1 MFLSSLQLMVRRSL
15 AHWKLLSA
23 VVIGVLLAV
32 SIMSATVLYFDSLRN
47 IALQHDLQGQNPERL
62 DILIEAKQSPVT
74 PQSHNNIVSFVE
86 PRLEQRLGGVS
97 AGITTAFK
105 SNTFFLANPGD
116 EVPPLSDDRRRAS
129 FVTVDG
135 IEANSTLISGGWP
148 SRTLPVSGDE
158 LLVVDAAIPAEIA
171 EQFGLAKGDIF
182 TMAPFWEAAH
192 DRVQA
197 RVSGVYQRDDP
208 DDLFWRVFDEAL
220 GFGDTSFQFATF
232 IIPEA
237 SMLEALGAYFPR
249 LGSSY
254 GWLVDFENER
264 IQAAGSETL
273 QVSLDALRDEFRA
286 DLDGYRSTSD
296 LGVVLERFDTRLFFN
311 KIPMFVVLVLIVLVV
326 LYYVSTIAGLLV
338 DAQREEIALLRSRG
352 GTSTQIILI
361 YATEAF
367 VLTAIAIPL
376 GPYLAGGA
384 IGLVGSMPWFSDLN
398 GGNALPIDISATV
411 FRLSALGGML
421 SLLALLIPSI
431 QAGRIGLLE
440 HRMSVSRPARLPVY
454 QRYYLDLA
462 LLGLVL
468 FLFWQLQQRGS
479 FVATSIFGEENVNQ
493 LILAVPAI
501 FLVAAGVVLLRL
513 FPISMEILGRILSSR
528 VMSPI
533 TSPVLVLGVWQMAR
547 NPAHHARLSLLLI
560 LTASLG
566 VFAAT
571 FAGTLD
577 QSFVDRVL
585 YETGSDI
592 RVTGIQLPANARGR
606 SVAVEELLRDTV
618 GVRGITPVIR
628 GGGGL
633 VSISPVRFDYLG
645 VDSATFADVGYT
657 RSDFGPKEIG
667 EALLDL
673 DQTDATGFVI
683 PENAVGIFAR
693 VRPFEANPSVNLLAR
708 LSDANSRIFTLNLGT
723 MMPQGVDTRLERC
736 PQRERP
742 SDPPPWCTIGGSISL
757 LGINGGDPVLPLK
770 LEFLSV
776 AKLNDVDGSGGLRS
790 GAIVLDNIGIILDN
804 GDRQVIDDFDDLT
817 RWGSLGTTLNDFGGT
832 ITPLQDPSTGIPIPS
847 QARFSWGDAPL
858 RKLNGVLAGRLRQ
871 LVPVL
876 ASHDFLDLT
885 GFKIGDQ
892 VDVLLEEREVVIDI
906 IDRIEFFPTLDP
918 NRRPFLVVDIQSA
931 WRALGVDQLG
941 DARRVDEYW
950 IAIESEPASPDDP
963 EIEGAVGVAGVAGV
977 AGISGDEV
985 GRLVSGRS
993 IRFVGVEERADRL
1006 NVSDIDPLSAAGWR
1020 ALLAI
1025 AFFAVLVVSAIGFL
1039 VHAQVTFQS
1048 RRTELALL
1056 RATGLSMKQLLGLV
1070 MLEQLLVIGAGFAIG
1085 AFMGAR
1091 LGSSIMPFL
1100 GTSGEGL
1107 SVVPP
1112 MVQQINWN
1120 SFGITF
1126 GIIGLVFAAVIAILL
1141 LSVFRMSIHS
1151 VLRMG
1156 ER

>member
-1 MFLSSLQLMVRRSL
+1 MFASSLQLMARRSL

-47 IALQHDLQGQNPERL
+47 IALQHDLQQQAPSRM
-62 DILIEAKQSPVT
+62 DILIETRQSPVN
-74 PQSHNNIVSFVE
+74 PQSHEEIVKYVE
-86 PRLEQRLGGVS
+86 TRLESRLGRIS
-97 AGITTAFK
+97 AGITTALK

-116 EVPPLSDDRRRAS
+116 EVPPLADDRRRAS
-129 FVTVDG
+129 FVTVPG
-135 IEANSTLISGGWP
+135 IEDHASLISGGWP
-148 SRTLPVSGDE
+148 SRTLPAVGDE
-158 LLVVDAAIPAEIA
+158 LLTIDAAVSAEVA
-171 EQFGLAKGDIF
+171 EAFGLETGDIF
-182 TMAPFWEAAH
+182 VMAPFWEAAH

-197 RVSGVYQRDDP
+197 RVSGVYQRNEQ
-208 DDLFWRVFDEAL
+208 DDLFWRVFDDAL
-220 GFGDTSFQFATF
+220 RFGDTSFQFATF
-232 IIPEA
+232 IVPEP
-237 SMLEALGAYFPR
+237 SMLEALGGYFPS
-249 LGSSY
+249 LGSRY
-254 GWLVDFENER
+254 GWLVDIETARIHASASER
-264 IQAAGSETL
+264 TQDSLE
-273 QVSLDALRDEFRA
+273 SLDDEFRA
-286 DLDGYRSTSD
+286 ELDGYRLTSE
-296 LGVVLERFDTRLFFN
+296 LGIVLSRFDTRLFFN

-338 DAQREEIALLRSRG
+338 DAQRGEIALLRSRG
-352 GTSTQIILI
+352 ATSTQIVVV

-367 VLTAIAIPL
+367 VLTAIAIPV
-376 GPYLAGGA
+376 GPYLAAGA
-384 IGLVGSMPWFSDLN
+384 ISVIGSLPWFSDLN
-398 GGNALPIDISATV
+398 NGSALPVEVTASV
-411 FRLSALGGML
+411 FRLAALGGLL
-421 SLLALLIPSI
+421 SLLALLVPAIS
-431 QAGRIGLLE
+431 AGRIGLLE
-440 HRMSVSRPARLPVY
+440 HRMSVARPAKLPVY

-479 FVATSIFGEENVNQ
+479 FVATNIFGEDKVNQ

-501 FLVAAGVVLLRL
+501 FLVAAGIVLLRI
-513 FPISMEILGRILSSR
+513 FPISMEILGRFLSSR
-528 VMSPI
+528 IMSPI

-577 QSFVDRVL
+577 QSFVDRVF
-585 YETGSDI
+585 YETGADF
-592 RVTGIQLPANARGR
+592 RVTGIQLPVSARGR
-606 SVAVEELLRDTV
+606 SVIVENLLRSTEGIS
-618 GVRGITPVIR
+618 GVSPVIR

-633 VSISPVRFDYLG
+633 ISISPVRFDFLG
-645 VDSATFADVGYT
+645 VDSATLPDVAWT
-657 RSDFGPKEIG
+657 RSDFGPKPIG
-667 EALLDL
+667 EALRDLDL
-673 DQTDATGFVI
+673 TDDSGFMI
-683 PENAVGIFAR
+683 PEDAVSIFAR
-693 VRPFEANPSVNLLAR
+693 IRPFESNSSVNLLVR
-708 LSDANSRIFTLNLGT
+708 LSDADSRIFTLNMGT
-723 MMPQGVDTRLERC
+723 MAPLGVDTRLERC
-736 PQRERP
+736 QPRERP
-742 SDPPPWCTIGGSISL
+742 GDPPPWCTMGGSLSL
-757 LGINGGDPVLPLK
+757 LGLVAGEAPALPLK
-770 LEFLSV
+770 LEFLAA
-776 AKLNDVDGSGGLRS
+776 AKLSDTDGSGRLQP
-790 GAIVLDNIGIILDN
+790 GALVIDEIGIIR
-804 GDRQVIDDFDDLT
+804 GDGTLEVIEAFDDLT

-832 ITPLQDPSTGIPIPS
+832 ITPLRDSSGAPVQG
-847 QARFSWGDAPL
+847 QARFSWGDAPV
-858 RKLNGVLAGRLRQ
+858 RKLNGVLAGKLRQ

-876 ASHDFLDLT
+876 ASDDFLDRT
-885 GFKIGDQ
+885 GFKIGDE
-892 VDVLLEEREVVIDI
+892 VDVLLEDREVVIDI
-906 IDRIEFFPTLDP
+906 VDHIEFFPTLDP
-918 NRRPFLVVDIQSA
+918 NRRPFIVADIRSA

-950 IAIESEPASPDDP
+950 IAIVPGSEITSRD
-963 EIEGAVGVAGVAGV
+963 ITSIVAGRQV
-977 AGISGDEV
+977 
-985 GRLVSGRS
+985 RS
-993 IRFVGVEERADRL
+993 ASLRAEQRSDRL

-1048 RRTELALL
+1048 RRSELALL

-1070 MLEQLLVIGAGFAIG
+1070 MLEQVLVVGAAFAIG

-1112 MVQQINWN
+1112 MIQQINWT

-1126 GIIGLVFAAVIAILL
+1126 GIIGIVFAVVIGVLL
-1141 LSVFRMSIHS
+1141 LTVFRMSIHS

>member
-1 MFLSSLQLMVRRSL
+1 MFASSLQLMARRSI

-47 IALQHDLQGQNPERL
+47 IALQHDLQQQAPGRL
-62 DILIEAKQSPVT
+62 DLLIEAKQSPVN
-74 PQSHNNIVSFVE
+74 PAAHEQIVSFVE
-86 PRLEQRLGGVS
+86 PRLESRAGDIS
-97 AGITTAFK
+97 AGVTRAFK
-105 SNTFFLANPGD
+105 SNTFFLANAED
-116 EVPPLSDDRRRAS
+116 ELPPPSGDRRRAS
-129 FVTVDG
+129 FVTVPG
-135 IEANSTLISGGWP
+135 IEEEATLISGGWP
-148 SRTLPVSGDE
+148 SRTLPAVGDE
-158 LLVVDAAIPAEIA
+158 LLTIDAAIPAEVA
-171 EQFGLAKGDIF
+171 ETFGLDTGDIF
-182 TMAPFWEAAH
+182 VLAPFWEAAH
-192 DRVQA
+192 ERVQA
-197 RVSGVYQRDDP
+197 RISGVYERNDP
-208 DDLFWRVFDEAL
+208 DGQFWRVFDDAL

-232 IIPEA
+232 IIPEP
-237 SMLEALGAYFPR
+237 SMLEALGSYFPR
-249 LGSSY
+249 LGSEY
-254 GWLVDFENER
+254 GWLVDFDN
-264 IQAAGSETL
+264 
-273 QVSLDALRDEFRA
+273 SLIHASSSGRTQSSLEALDDEFRA
-286 DLDGYRSTSD
+286 ELDGYRLTSD
-296 LGVVLERFDTRLFFN
+296 LSTVLSRFDTRLFFN

-352 GTSTQIILI
+352 GTSIQIILV
-361 YATEAF
+361 YSTEAF

-376 GPYLAGGA
+376 GPYLAAGA
-384 IGLVGSMPWFSDLN
+384 ISLIGALPWFADLN
-398 GGNALPIDISATV
+398 NGSALPVEVTAAV

-421 SLLALLIPSI
+421 SLLALLVPAIG
-431 QAGRIGLLE
+431 AGRIGLLE
-440 HRMSVSRPARLPVY
+440 HRASVARPAKLPVY

-479 FVATSIFGEENVNQ
+479 FVATSIFGEDNVNQ
-493 LILAVPAI
+493 LILAVPAV
-501 FLVAAGVVLLRL
+501 FLVAAGLVLLRL
-513 FPISMEILGRILSSR
+513 FPISMEMLGRLLSSR

-571 FAGTLD
+571 FAGTLE
-577 QSFVDRVL
+577 QSFVDRVF
-585 YETGSDI
+585 YETGSDL
-592 RVTGIQLPANARGR
+592 RVTGIQLSSNARGR
-606 SVAVEELLRDTV
+606 SVRVENQLRETDGIS
-618 GVRGITPVIR
+618 GVSPVIR

-633 VSISPVRFDYLG
+633 VSVSPVRFDYLG
-645 VDSATFADVGYT
+645 VDSETLPGVAWT
-657 RSDFGPKEIG
+657 RSDFGPEPIE
-667 EALLDL
+667 EALRGL
-673 DQTDATGFVI
+673 DQSDDSGFVI
-683 PENAVGIFAR
+683 TEDVVGLFAR
-693 VRPFEANPSVNLLAR
+693 IRPFESNSSVNLLAR
-708 LSDANSRIFTLNLGT
+708 LSDADSRIFTLNLGT
-723 MMPQGVDTRLERC
+723 TAPQGADTRLERC
-736 PQRERP
+736 QPRARP
-742 SDPPPWCTIGGSISL
+742 SDPPPWCTVGGSISL
-757 LGINGGDPVLPLK
+757 LGINGQDPTFPLK
-770 LEFLSV
+770 LEFLAV
-776 AKLNDVDGSGGLRS
+776 AKLNDTDGSGGLRS
-790 GAIVLDNIGIILDN
+790 GAL
-804 GDRQVIDDFDDLT
+804 VIDEIGVIKSDGSREIIEEFDDLT

-832 ITPLQDPSTGIPIPS
+832 ITPLRDVTGAPVPG
-847 QARFSWGDAPL
+847 QARFSWGDASL
-858 RKLNGVLAGRLRQ
+858 RKLNGVLAGKLRQ
-871 LVPVL
+871 LVPIL
-876 ASHDFLDLT
+876 ASDGFLDVT
-885 GFKIGDQ
+885 GFKVGDQ
-892 VDVLLEEREVVIDI
+892 VDVLLEDREVVIDI

-918 NRRPFLVVDIQSA
+918 NRRPFIVTDIQST

-950 IAIESEPASPDDP
+950 ISAEEGSTITSDDVK
-963 EIEGAVGVAGVAGV
+963 EIV
-977 AGISGDEV
+977 D
-985 GRLVSGRS
+985 GRFALGR
-993 IRFVGVEERADRL
+993 IGVEQRSDRL
-1006 NVSDIDPLSAAGWR
+1006 IVSDIDPLSAAGWR

-1070 MLEQLLVIGAGFAIG
+1070 LLEQVLVIGAAFAIG

-1112 MVQQINWN
+1112 MIQQINWT

-1126 GIIGLVFAAVIAILL
+1126 GIIGVVFAVVIGVLL